1 LKNRGFCAVV
11 LTAALVCGLCLP
23 VSAAPRSSFQD
34 VTNDTTAVNADVLRL
49 MGVVNGVGDNC
60 FNPDA
65 SLSRAEFCVMVTNFI
80 QRGDEV
86 SRYASRTIFRDVTGK
101 HWARGYI
108 NLMASPVADGAAMIS
123 GIGDGSFAPDQK
135 VTTAQA
141 ITVLLRVLGYSS
153 KETGFIW
160 PESYME
166 LANSIGLLDGVSTS
180 SNSVITRAQAA
191 QIFVNALGAPVNSGQ
206 PYYTTLGSVSKDTIL
221 LAVNV
226 ESDDGSSGG
235 AIRTSLNGES
245 FLPAVGNVSPYAL
258 QGKRG
263 ALVLDEK
270 DEIVTFFP
278 DDSNSIN
285 VILSGNAQPS
295 YLKGTNGVRYTM
307 TSSTLLYTAG
317 STTGVNYIEG
327 YTSLRTGTQVTLFT
341 QAGKIVAVYAPGST
355 DNGMGAVVVSGKV
368 SESMFS
374 RLTGGTSGWDII
386 KNGQPITLDEI
397 QSNDVVTYDQ
407 VNNALIVSD
416 FRITGIYKDAAPN
429 ASAPQVIT
437 VLGHEFDVLDSAWDN
452 MDSVKIGDTVNLLLT
467 SDGKVAGIKKTTQ
480 AAKANAIGLATQS
493 GVELFLPNGNTF
505 LISGS
510 FSGTKNCAGQL
521 VTVLGDDTKG
531 RLNVSPITARGTA
544 GSLDFDTMTLGSK
557 KVAAGLRVFDQVRDS
572 VSVEVDVST
581 LPNDIS
587 SADIKA
593 YHTNSSG
600 YIDCIILNNFTGN
613 AYRYGICRV
622 ETDEEGEQ
630 FVSFE
635 NGVDGGF
642 SGLQTAISVKNNQIS
657 GVAIGGDGKLKNII
671 ELNLLKNVSPA
682 DFFDYQGDTYLEYDG
697 QNYLVSDDVV
707 CYKQANKLW
716 FTNET
721 GSARLAACRAFSD
734 TLSAYYDPFTQQ
746 IRVVTAE

>member
-1 LKNRGFCAVV
+1 ML
-11 LTAALVCGLCLP
+11 
-23 VSAAPRSSFQD
+23 
-34 VTNDTTAVNADVLRL
+34 
-49 MGVVNGVGDNC
+49 
-60 FNPDA
+60 
-65 SLSRAEFCVMVTNFI
+65 
-80 QRGDEV
+80 
-86 SRYASRTIFRDVTGK
+86 
-101 HWARGYI
+101 
-108 NLMASPVADGAAMIS
+108 
-123 GIGDGSFAPDQK
+123 
-135 VTTAQA
+135 
-141 ITVLLRVLGYSS
+141 
-153 KETGFIW
+153 
-160 PESYME
+160 
-166 LANSIGLLDGVSTS
+166 
-180 SNSVITRAQAA
+180 
-191 QIFVNALGAPVNSGQ
+191 
-206 PYYTTLGSVSKDTIL
+206 
-221 LAVNV
+221 
-226 ESDDGSSGG
+226 
-235 AIRTSLNGES
+235 
-245 FLPAVGNVSPYAL
+245 
-258 QGKRG
+258 
-263 ALVLDEK
+263 
-270 DEIVTFFP
+270 
-278 DDSNSIN
+278 
-285 VILSGNAQPS
+285 
-295 YLKGTNGVRYTM
+295 
-307 TSSTLLYTAG
+307 
-317 STTGVNYIEG
+317 
-327 YTSLRTGTQVTLFT
+327 
-341 QAGKIVAVYAPGST
+341 
-355 DNGMGAVVVSGKV
+355 
-368 SESMFS
+368 
-374 RLTGGTSGWDII
+374 
-386 KNGQPITLDEI
+386 
-397 QSNDVVTYDQ
+397 
-407 VNNALIVSD
+407 
-416 FRITGIYKDAAPN
+416 
-429 ASAPQVIT
+429 
-437 VLGHEFDVLDSAWDN
+437 
-452 MDSVKIGDTVNLLLT
+452 
-467 SDGKVAGIKKTTQ
+467 
-480 AAKANAIGLATQS
+480 
-493 GVELFLPNGNTF
+493 

-521 VTVLGDDTKG
+521 VTVLGDDAKG